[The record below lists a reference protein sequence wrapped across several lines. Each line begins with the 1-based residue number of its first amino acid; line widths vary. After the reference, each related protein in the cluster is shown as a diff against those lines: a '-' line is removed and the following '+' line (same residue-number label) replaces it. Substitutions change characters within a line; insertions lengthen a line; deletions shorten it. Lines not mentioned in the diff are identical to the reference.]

1 MELFLD
7 EYQHIRSLGEGS
19 FADVYLV
26 RHHTLGY
33 IRALKVSKDNITD
46 ESDKKWHKFMKECRL
61 LLKIGNGGHPNI
73 IKIYQPRLVQN
84 KAVVEMDYVEGESL
98 QCYIEKN
105 HFLPFKEVWKFIKD
119 IIGAM
124 AYCHVDVYRYLMN
137 PKEDGLSLDPD
148 DGRKYLISKDKEDE
162 LIKRYGVCHN
172 DLHAKNIMRRDLDG
186 SYILLDFGLAIQNKE
201 AVNSSNKDKGA
212 VEYSA
217 PEKFSHLEPT
227 IRSDVYSLGVLLF
240 KVLTG
245 IVPFPLKGNT
255 EKSKSEVWEAKR
267 SKTPPEI
274 LFLRKQAFEM
284 EYPDQLYSRDYPEA
298 FDRIISRCLAV
309 NPDERYKNAK
319 ELLLALE
326 DAYLSFDEYSRLDNA
341 NVKLSNQLSLAY
353 RRIDEAEFY
362 ALQSKKK
369 LDEKE
374 KVIKV
379 AEEEIKIQK
388 EACDAANKEIG
399 LWKRRA
405 IKLPVMVS
413 VIFGTLAVFVG
424 FNAQQSNASETSSF
438 AETEIRDEDGKTIV
452 ERIIHDT
459 VTLKDTVHINVPKT
473 VTETKTKVEYQT
485 APDVQQELAILRA
498 RSKELERYKQETQRS
513 KAELERYK
521 QEAQRSK
528 AELDRYLS
536 AKRREN

>member
-274 LFLRKQAFEM
+274 LFCV
-284 EYPDQLYSRDYPEA
+284 SRRLKWNILTSFIA
-298 FDRIISRCLAV
+298 VII
-309 NPDERYKNAK
+309 
-319 ELLLALE
+319 
-326 DAYLSFDEYSRLDNA
+326 
-341 NVKLSNQLSLAY
+341 
-353 RRIDEAEFY
+353 
-362 ALQSKKK
+362 
-369 LDEKE
+369 
-374 KVIKV
+374 
-379 AEEEIKIQK
+379 
-388 EACDAANKEIG
+388 
-399 LWKRRA
+399 
-405 IKLPVMVS
+405 
-413 VIFGTLAVFVG
+413 
-424 FNAQQSNASETSSF
+424 
-438 AETEIRDEDGKTIV
+438 
-452 ERIIHDT
+452 
-459 VTLKDTVHINVPKT
+459 LKHSI
-473 VTETKTKVEYQT
+473 E
-485 APDVQQELAILRA
+485 
-498 RSKELERYKQETQRS
+498 
-513 KAELERYK
+513 
-521 QEAQRSK
+521 
-528 AELDRYLS
+528 
-536 AKRREN
+536 